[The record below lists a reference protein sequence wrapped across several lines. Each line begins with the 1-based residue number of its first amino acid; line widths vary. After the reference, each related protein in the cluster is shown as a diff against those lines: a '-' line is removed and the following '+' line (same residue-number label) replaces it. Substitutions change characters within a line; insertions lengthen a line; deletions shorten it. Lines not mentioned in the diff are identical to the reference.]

1 MPDDRTFERVA
12 ADHAGQGEDSSARLS
27 LAALGTGFLAVAAMV
42 LVLTWAGPSD
52 GGEDPGPG
60 AGAAVAAPSAPTE
73 SAATPVARTGANTRL
88 TRCIEAERMLQ
99 GPLDA
104 ARPALDQW
112 AVHVDAMDRLV
123 AGEITRRQAVRS
135 WKRSRHGVQRKV
147 EAFRTAETVLRQGH
161 GVDCPRPDLLA
172 PGSRAL
178 PGCARQVA
186 LDVRVLRTAR
196 ESVEMW
202 EHHVHQMD
210 MLRRGE
216 LTPQRATRMWL
227 RMWRRGQRD
236 LADYREAV
244 RRARQAPGCDAGAL
258 TP

>member
-1 MPDDRTFERVA
+1 MPDDRNLERVP
-12 ADHAGQGEDSSARLS
+12 ADRAGQGEGSSARLS
-27 LAALGTGFLAVAAMV
+27 LAALGTGFLTVAAMV
-42 LVLTWAGPSD
+42 LVLAWAGPSD
-52 GGEDPGPG
+52 GGEEPGSG
-60 AGAAVAAPSAPTE
+60 AGASVAVSSAPTE
-73 SAATPVARTGANTRL
+73 SAATPVSRTVANTRL
-88 TRCIEAERMLQ
+88 TRCVEAVRMLQ

-104 ARPALDQW
+104 ARPALDRW

-123 AGEITRRQAVRS
+123 AGEITHRQAVRS
-135 WKRSRHGVQRKV
+135 WKRSRQGVQRKV
-147 EAFRTAETVLRQGH
+147 EAFRRAETALRQGH

-178 PGCARQVA
+178 PACARRVA
-186 LDVRVLRTAR
+186 LEVRVLRTAR
-196 ESVEMW
+196 ESIELW

-210 MLRRGE
+210 RLRLGE
-216 LTPQRATRMWL
+216 LAPQRASRLWL

-244 RRARQAPGCDAGAL
+244 RRTRQEAGCDAGAP

>member
-1 MPDDRTFERVA
+1 MGVHMPD
-12 ADHAGQGEDSSARLS
+12 HPGQGEESTARLS
-27 LAALGTGFLAVAAMV
+27 VAALGTGFLAVAAMV

-60 AGAAVAAPSAPTE
+60 AAVAVSSAPTE
-73 SAATPVARTGANTRL
+73 SAATPVSRTGANTRL
-88 TRCIEAERMLQ
+88 ARCVEAERMLQ

-123 AGEITRRQAVRS
+123 AGDITRRQAVRS
-135 WKRSRHGVQRKV
+135 WKRSRQGVQRKV
-147 EAFRTAETVLRQGH
+147 EAFRAAETGLRQGH

-178 PGCARQVA
+178 PACARQVA
-186 LDVRVLRTAR
+186 LEVRVLRTAR
-196 ESVEMW
+196 ESIEMW

-210 MLRRGE
+210 MLRHGD
-216 LTPQRATRMWL
+216 LTPQRATRLWL
-227 RMWRRGQRD
+227 RTWRRGQRD

-244 RRARQAPGCDAGAL
+244 RGARQAAGCDAGAL